1 MAGTALPVLVLILSA
16 WLGFPLLSPAWDCH
30 SSNFTGFVFLFPSP
44 PIHLVTRSSASQS
57 VLSGCFPL
65 CAFTSCL
72 FFGANL
78 APESCVETQVSLEL
92 CNKPATPSLSW
103 LFFPCK
109 KSMLCDDGTRCSWS
123 WSLPSYSF

>member
-16 WLGFPLLSPAWDCH
+16 WLGFSLLSSAWDCR

-92 CNKPATPSLSW
+92 CNKPATASLSE
-103 LFFPCK
+103 LVIFP
-109 KSMLCDDGTRCSWS
+109 LQEERA
-123 WSLPSYSF
+123 L